1 MPVVPEQSRLHAL
14 RAGAIGLVLLA
25 SFEARADPQISAA
38 LTVGG
43 GAGELRAPTMFEPSP
58 KPLFHLGLHADVM
71 LFRKRDG
78 QFDLGPYLEVLT
90 RTFESIEAGG
100 GASVLLPIT
109 EAVPIIVSTGPFI
122 RGSAHGAEGGWV
134 GGLFVGSR
142 SFNFHSVYGFA
153 IGGFAQA
160 RVGFG
165 QTNQLDVLGGLQID
179 LELLALPFVLLWQA
193 FR

>member
-1 MPVVPEQSRLHAL
+1 MPLVPEQSRLLAL
-14 RAGAIGLVLLA
+14 TAGAALFFGA
-25 SFEARADPQISAA
+25 ADAHGDPQISAA
-38 LTVGG
+38 LTVGA
-43 GAGELRAPTMFEPSP
+43 GAGELRAPTP
-58 KPLFHLGLHADVM
+58 KPLFHLGLHADVL

-78 QFDLGPYLEVLT
+78 QFDFGPYVEVLT
-90 RTFESIEAGG
+90 RTFETFEAGG
-100 GASVLLPIT
+100 GASLLIPIS
-109 EAVPIIVSTGPFI
+109 EAVPIIVSSGPFL
-122 RGSAHGAEGGWV
+122 RVSDKGTEGGLN
-134 GGLFVGSR
+134 GMLFVGSR

-165 QTNQLDVLGGLQID
+165 PTNQLDVLGGLQID